1 MAQRE
6 VMLAGVGGGACRK
19 HPASGDDAHRMAK
32 ELTLVLSLEN

>member
-6 VMLAGVGGGACRK
+6 VMLAEGGGGACRK
-19 HPASGDDAHRMAK
+19 HPASGDAHRMAK